1 METLHNTLLMLS
13 LSLSHSPHLFVNII
27 SVRII
32 NIDVA
37 KLGCPPPP
45 PHHTIPPLGV
55 LQRVARP
62 ALHPDVGP
70 VVAVAARPGV
80 RLPAASLHSTYC
92 PVVFGVNRIKCI
104 LNIAN
109 SVFVQLVMKYSHALC
124 MLFCM
129 HRH

>member
-1 METLHNTLLMLS
+1 MIKTQNIISVVIETLYNTLLI

-37 KLGCPPPP
+37 KLGCPPPTP
-45 PHHTIPPLGV
+45 QHTIPPLGV

-80 RLPAASLHSTYC
+80 RLPAASLH
-92 PVVFGVNRIKCI
+92 I
-104 LNIAN
+104 LV
-109 SVFVQLVMKYSHALC
+109 SGFWFQSY
-124 MLFCM
+124 
-129 HRH
+129 

>member
-1 METLHNTLLMLS
+1 MSATT
-13 LSLSHSPHLFVNII
+13 
-27 SVRII
+27 
-32 NIDVA
+32 
-37 KLGCPPPP
+37 

-80 RLPAASLHSTYC
+80 RLPAASLHILLSG
-92 PVVFGVNRIKCI
+92 FGVNRIKCI

-129 HRH
+129 HLH

>member
-1 METLHNTLLMLS
+1 METLYNTLLMLS

-37 KLGCPPPP
+37 KLGCPPPPPP

-80 RLPAASLHSTYC
+80 RLPAASLHILLSG
-92 PVVFGVNRIKCI
+92 FGVNRIKCI

-129 HRH
+129 HLH